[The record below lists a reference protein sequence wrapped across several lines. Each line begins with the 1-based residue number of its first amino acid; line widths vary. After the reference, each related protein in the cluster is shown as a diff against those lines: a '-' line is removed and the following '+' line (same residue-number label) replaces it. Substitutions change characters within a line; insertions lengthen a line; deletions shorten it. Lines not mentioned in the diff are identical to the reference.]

1 MSKAFN
7 RRAFI
12 SLLTLPIGCT
22 IQFIEPISSLKTNR
36 IEPVGGVRD
45 SAVGQSWVYR
55 KYNCYNSQL
64 LDVVTEQVAKVG
76 KDIQIVR
83 NSKESAILGD
93 EIHSEWGRVKR
104 DSYWE
109 MVQTYEKFV
118 PHWLNGMKVG
128 EKEDFETYYFSDT
141 SSFKYWM
148 SGRIYFVGWEKVKLP
163 AGTFDTMHFE
173 KIIRLPQYDSFRLDT
188 VRRDSIWLSP
198 EVGRWVVRET
208 NGEYR
213 VSGGKGGS
221 IRREDYFRWQL
232 ESWT

>member
-7 RRAFI
+7 RRALI

-45 SAVGQSWVYR
+45 PAVGQSWVYR

-64 LDVVTEQVAKVG
+64 LDVVKEQVAKVG

-83 NSKESAILGD
+83 NAKEPAILSD

-141 SSFKYWM
+141 SSFKYWL

>member
-1 MSKAFN
+1 MNKAFD

-12 SLLTLPIGCT
+12 FLFTLPIGCT
-22 IQFIEPISSLKTNR
+22 IQFIEPISAHKINR
-36 IEPVGGVRD
+36 IEPVGDVRD
-45 SAVGQSWVYR
+45 PAVGQSWVYS

-64 LDVVTEQVAKVG
+64 LDVVKDQIVKVG

-83 NSKESAILGD
+83 NSKDNISLGD
-93 EIHSEWGRVKR
+93 EIHSEWGRVKK
-104 DSYWE
+104 DSYWDL
-109 MVQTYEKFV
+109 VQTYEKFV

-128 EKEDFETYYFSDT
+128 EKEDFETYFFSDI
-141 SSFKYWM
+141 SSFKYWL

-173 KIIRLPQYDSFRLDT
+173 KIIRLPQYDSFRLDS
-188 VRRDSIWLSP
+188 VRKDSIWIAP

-213 VSGGKGGS
+213 VSGGKGSS
-221 IRREDYFRWQL
+221 IRREDNFRWQL

>member
-141 SSFKYWM
+141 SSFKYWL